1 MKIFESHCHLDDKAF
16 DKDLTEVLN
25 RAENVGVKAMMI
37 VGVDKKSSQKAV
49 SIAKTHANVFA
60 SVGVHPH
67 DAKTCS
73 KAVLADLQTLSEST
87 QVYGWGEIGLDFNRM
102 YSPKNIQEKWFIE
115 QLDLADRLDLPVIL
129 HERDSNGRLLEMLKA
144 HGRTDRKRVVHCFS
158 GTEQELLAYLDEGFY
173 IGFTGILTMKSRG
186 AGLRDMAPRVP
197 IDRILIE
204 TDAPYL
210 TPAPQRNRHR
220 RNEPAFLLSVLSTLA
235 QVRNEDIHDLASVI
249 WENSCRF
256 FDIDLKSDIQN

>member
-1 MKIFESHCHLDDKAF
+1 MNIFESHCHLDDKVY
-16 DKDLTEVLN
+16 DKDLSEVLI
-25 RAENVGVKAMMI
+25 RAENAGVKAVMI

-73 KAVLADLQTLSEST
+73 EAVLADLQTLSESI
-87 QVYGWGEIGLDFNRM
+87 QVCGWGEIGLDFNRM
-102 YSPKNIQEKWFIE
+102 YSPKNVQEKWFAS
-115 QLDLADRLDLPVIL
+115 QLELADRLDLPVIL
-129 HERDSNGRLLEMLKA
+129 HERDSNGRLLGMLKA
-144 HGRTDRKRVVHCFS
+144 HGETEKKRVVHCFS
-158 GTEQELLAYLDEGFY
+158 GTEKELMAYLDEGLY
-173 IGFTGILTMKSRG
+173 IGITGILTMRARG
-186 AGLRDMAPRVP
+186 AELRRLAAMLP

-204 TDAPYL
+204 TDAPFL

-220 RNEPAFLLSVLSTLA
+220 RNEPAFLTSVLATLA
-235 QVRNEDIHDLASVI
+235 QIRNEDIHDLSDVI

-256 FDIDLKSDIQN
+256 FGVGLKPET

>member
-1 MKIFESHCHLDDKAF
+1 MKIFESHCHLDDQVY
-16 DKDLTEVLN
+16 DKDLAEVLI
-25 RAENVGVKAMMI
+25 RAENAGVKAMMI

-73 KAVLADLQTLSEST
+73 EAVLADLQTLSESI
-87 QVYGWGEIGLDFNRM
+87 QVCGWGEIGLDFNRM
-102 YSPKNIQEKWFIE
+102 YSPKNVQERWFAR
-115 QLDLADRLDLPVIL
+115 QLELSDRLDLPVIL

-144 HGRTDRKRVVHCFS
+144 HGETEKKRVVHCFS
-158 GTEQELLAYLDEGFY
+158 GTEKELMAYLDEGLY
-173 IGFTGILTMKSRG
+173 IGITGILTMRARG
-186 AGLRDMAPRVP
+186 AELRRLAAMMP

-204 TDAPYL
+204 TDAPFL

-220 RNEPAFLLSVLSTLA
+220 RNEPAFLTNVLTTHA
-235 QVRNEDIHDLASVI
+235 HKRNEEIHYLADVI
-249 WENSCRF
+249 WENSCLF
-256 FDIDLKSDIQN
+256 FGVDPKPET